1 MINNRLKD
9 NKGFTL
15 LELTLVM
22 AVMGILMSIAAP
34 NYLLIKRN
42 GYNRDA
48 HEAANHFFM
57 EAVGFC
63 KTNPGNITTVYPIT
77 LNFKY
82 YVLDAD
88 IDATGSL
95 TDDKGVISTSALE
108 FSHKRSATVYEL
120 SALGIITEKLI

>member
-1 MINNRLKD
+1 MKMD
-9 NKGFTL
+9 KGFSL
-15 LELTLVM
+15 LELTVVICIL
-22 AVMGILMSIAAP
+22 GILTSIAAP
-34 NYLLIKRN
+34 NYLKLKLG

-120 SALGIITEKLI
+120 SALGIITEK